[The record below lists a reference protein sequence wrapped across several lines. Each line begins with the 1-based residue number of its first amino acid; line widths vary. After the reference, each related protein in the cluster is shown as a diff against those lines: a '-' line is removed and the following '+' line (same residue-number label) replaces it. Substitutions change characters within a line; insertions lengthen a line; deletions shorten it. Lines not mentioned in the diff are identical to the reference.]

1 MMSPAELRPY
11 LDELERF
18 ADGQMTTSEQDVFEE
33 RMLREPALR
42 EAFEVFEQITA
53 DLRWVAG
60 HETLR
65 HRLLTLDHRLNQRQ
79 DALLRIKRRQRRTQT
94 RWGAIVAVLALLA
107 VGLWFFLLRP
117 AARQSGSAWQ
127 NYYVADPGLPSENTL
142 DEHRPL
148 LAEAMTQ
155 YRLGHYPAAMHA
167 LRRVPTDNLGAD
179 TLQYY
184 NGIFLLSEG
193 DGQAARPYLRRVV
206 QQSGSPLVRK
216 ARYHLAVAYWA
227 ARQWPE
233 ARAAFREVAAD
244 SLNPYRRDAQKVLQA
259 NVLRGSD

>member
-1 MMSPAELRPY
+1 MMSPAELRPF

-18 ADGQMTTSEQDVFEE
+18 ADGQMTSIEQEAFED

-42 EAFEVFEQITA
+42 EAYELYEQVSA

-65 HRLLTLDHRLNQRQ
+65 HRLLAVDRRLDQRQ
-79 DALLRIKRRQRRTQT
+79 TALVRIKRRQRRAQT
-94 RWGAIVAVLALLA
+94 RWGTVFTVIVVVLL
-107 VGLWFFLLRP
+107 GLWFVLRP
-117 AARQSGSAWQ
+117 AGGSGSRNWAD
-127 NYYVADPGLPSENTL
+127 YYVADPGLPQAATL

-148 LAEAMTQ
+148 LAQAMEQ
-155 YRLGHYPAAMHA
+155 YRQGHYPAALHA

-179 TLQYY
+179 TLLYY
-184 NGIFLLSEG
+184 NGVFLLSGG
-193 DGQAARPYLRRVV
+193 DGSAARPYLRRVV
-206 QQSGSPLVRK
+206 QQPGTSLARK

-233 ARAAFREVAAD
+233 ARAAFREVALD
-244 SLNPYRRDAQKVLQA
+244 SLNPYRQAAQKVLKA
-259 NVLRGSD
+259 NVLKDEN